1 MIQLRRRNLMVFQS
15 QESLPSGFT
24 RLEYIEATGTQWID
38 TGIKQAKFEHD
49 IQFSNTKNR
58 DLMGNSAS
66 GGQYWGA
73 NTAKTAYEFSGAN
86 ISLNPTIRRIVV
98 YNNIDSKAISL
109 STEGITHINAR
120 TYASI
125 PTTYG
130 LLRCNN
136 STYYCKA
143 KLYGFKAYD
152 ESDNLIADYVPVLDK
167 QGKPCM
173 YDTVSKQPKYNDGTD
188 EFLYG

>member
-1 MIQLRRRNLMVFQS
+1 MFSR
-15 QESLPSGFT
+15 ESGDLPKGYT
-24 RLEYIEATGTQWID
+24 KCEYIESTGTQYID
-38 TGIKQAKFEHD
+38 TGINQARFEHD
-49 IQFSNTKNR
+49 IQFSDTTNR

-73 NTAKTAYEFSGAN
+73 NTAKTLYEFSGAN

-109 STEGITHINAR
+109 SAEGITHINAR

-125 PTTYG
+125 PTTYF

-136 STYYCKA
+136 SAYYCHA
-143 KLYGFKAYD
+143 KIYSLKAYD
-152 ESDNLIADYVPVLDK
+152 ESDNLIADYIPALDPS
-167 QGKPCM
+167 GRPCM
-173 YDTVSKQPKYNDGTD
+173 YDTISKQPKYNNGTG

>member
-1 MIQLRRRNLMVFQS
+1 MFAKS
-15 QESLPSGFT
+15 SGDLPSGFT
-24 RLEYIEATGTQWID
+24 RLEYIESTATQWLN
-38 TGIKQAKFEHD
+38 TGITQARFEHD
-49 IQFSNTKNR
+49 IAFSNTTNR

-73 NTAKTAYEFSGAN
+73 NTAKTFYEFSSAT

-109 STEGITHINAR
+109 SVEGITHINAR

-136 STYYCKA
+136 SAYYCKA
-143 KLYGFKAYD
+143 KLYGFRAYD
-152 ESDNLIADYVPVLDK
+152 ESDNLIADYVPALDK
-167 QGKPCM
+167 QGRPCV
-173 YDTVSKQPKYNDGTD
+173 YDTVSKQPKYNDGTG